1 MNLGRWDSAVFKSV
15 SIPAILVL
23 LYVVYETGF
32 PLDLDAIA
40 GLGTFAM
47 LFIGVYLTISL
58 VGWLIIGFPV
68 HWLICKYSSGSYFMY
83 VAAAILFS
91 GLLFLVF
98 GFWFLVFGVVEVAAI
113 YGFFAL
119 VQAVLFKY
127 YAYKQP
133 QT

>member
-23 LYVVYETGF
+23 LYVIYETGF

-47 LFIGVYLTISL
+47 LFIGVYLVISL
-58 VGWLIIGFPV
+58 LGWLIIGFPV

-83 VAAAILFS
+83 VAAAVLFS
-91 GLLFLVF
+91 GLLFA
-98 GFWFLVFGVVEVAAI
+98 VFGVIELAAI

>member
-47 LFIGVYLTISL
+47 LFIGVYLVISL
-58 VGWLIIGFPV
+58 LGWLIIGFPV

-83 VAAAILFS
+83 VAAAVLFS
-91 GLLFLVF
+91 GLLFA
-98 GFWFLVFGVVEVAAI
+98 VFGVVELAAI

>member
-15 SIPAILVL
+15 CLPAILVL
-23 LYVVYETGF
+23 LYAVYETGF
-32 PLDLDAIA
+32 PLDLDGIA

-47 LFIGVYLTISL
+47 LFIGVYLSISL
-58 VGWLIIGFPV
+58 VGWLVIGFPV
-68 HWLICKYSSGSYFMY
+68 HWLICKYSSGSYFLY
-83 VAAAILFS
+83 VAAAVLFS
-91 GLLFLVF
+91 CLL
-98 GFWFLVFGVVEVAAI
+98 FLVFGVVEVAAI

-119 VQAVLFKY
+119 IQAVLFKY

>member
-15 SIPAILVL
+15 SIPAVLVL
-23 LYVVYETGF
+23 LYAIYETGF
-32 PLDLDAIA
+32 PLDLDAVA

-47 LFIGVYLTISL
+47 LFIGIYLIISL
-58 VGWLIIGFPV
+58 VGWLTIGFPV

-83 VAAAILFS
+83 VVAAVLFS
-91 GLLFLVF
+91 GLLFVVF
-98 GFWFLVFGVVEVAAI
+98 GAVEVAAI

-127 YAYKQP
+127 YAYKKR
-133 QT
+133 

>member
-1 MNLGRWDSAVFKSV
+1 MNLGRWDSAVFKAV

-32 PLDLDAIA
+32 SLDLDAIA

-47 LFIGVYLTISL
+47 LFIGVYLVISL
-58 VGWLIIGFPV
+58 LGWLIIGFPV

-83 VAAAILFS
+83 VTAAVLFS
-91 GLLFLVF
+91 GLLFA
-98 GFWFLVFGVVEVAAI
+98 VFGVVELAAI

>member
-1 MNLGRWDSAVFKSV
+1 MNLGEWDSAVFKSV

-23 LYVVYETGF
+23 LYAVYETGL
-32 PLDLDAIA
+32 PLDLDSIA

-47 LFIGVYLTISL
+47 LFIGVYLAISL

-98 GFWFLVFGVVEVAAI
+98 GVVEVAAI
-113 YGFFAL
+113 YRFFAL

-127 YAYKQP
+127 YAYK
-133 QT
+133 

>member
-23 LYVVYETGF
+23 LYAIYETGF

-47 LFIGVYLTISL
+47 LFIGMYLIISL

-83 VAAAILFS
+83 VAAAVLFS
-91 GLLFLVF
+91 GLLFVVF
-98 GFWFLVFGVVEVAAI
+98 GGVEVAAI